1 MKAAAVAVSLIST
14 ANAAAEK
21 DNTITKVVKLL
32 ESMMEK
38 SKAESKEERE
48 LYGKFKCYC
57 DDNELEKTESVSD
70 LTKEIGVLS
79 SKIEQLQGS
88 TGKLSNECAGLKQ
101 DIAANEAARAE
112 AESIRSKEN
121 AEFVSEETDMNAAMG
136 QMDEAITA
144 LSEIGAD
151 QTMGAAADNKKFMA
165 GFDGIALK
173 VKTNVK
179 EALVAASAFLTPGQ
193 RKGVDSFLQ
202 SKAPFTGSYSSQ
214 SGQIVGILKN
224 MRDTFKANLAS
235 AISTEKSSKA
245 AHGKLM
251 TTLLAA
257 HDDMT
262 TSYDDKQEL
271 LGSNDDELATKKEQ
285 LAEAENQKASDE
297 EFLEKLTVTCDEKE
311 KDYNQRKVLRANEDA
326 AIAETISILN
336 SDEAFASFGKTDATS
351 TGATGFIQLRSVS
364 VHHPNKV
371 ALADEVSK
379 VLTKSGS
386 KRLTKIVASLKKG
399 NPFTTILK
407 QIDEMLDLIEKEGRA
422 DQDNLNWCNSERTD
436 NDADLTDKNA
446 QIDTLDGEIET
457 LKTTIDDPETGLK
470 TQIKSTEDSLITCV
484 QTQKTE
490 TTDRVEANLMYQ
502 GDVKNLVAAEA
513 ILEKALKALKKYYDK
528 LAEQMAAEAAFMQA
542 GRKRMHEDPAPP
554 ETFGNFEG
562 QSTKGNSAIDMIT
575 FILTSTQK
583 EETEAHTDEET
594 AQHAYEDSMTTLKDE
609 EAGSEESLA
618 ELQKTLAEKEEELI
632 MKTEEHKKTTKDRDS
647 VENYLEKIKKGCD
660 FITTNFEERES
671 NRATEAEALGRAY
684 DLIEDTPAYKS
695 AVAEANVESF
705 GECKEPCVEDEEH
718 VKCKACVAE
727 VTIPAY
733 CAGHKGTSGC

>member
-1 MKAAAVAVSLIST
+1 MLAAVVAVSLVSA
-14 ANAAAEK
+14 ANAVQ

-48 LYGKFKCYC
+48 LYAKFKCYC
-57 DDNELEKTESVSD
+57 DDNTLEKTESVSD

-79 SKIEQLQGS
+79 SKIEELQGS
-88 TGKLSNECAGLKQ
+88 TGKLSTECSGLKQ
-101 DIAANEAARAE
+101 DIAANEAARAS
-112 AESIRSKEN
+112 AESIRTKEN
-121 AEFVSEETDMNAAMG
+121 EEFVREEADMTQAIG

-165 GFDGIALK
+165 GFDGIAMK

-193 RKGVDSFLQ
+193 KKGVDSFLQ
-202 SKAPFTGSYSSQ
+202 SKAPFTGTYTSQ

-224 MRDTFKANLAS
+224 MRDTFKANLKS
-235 AISTEKSSKA
+235 AIATEKSSLSA
-245 AHGKLM
+245 STKLM
-251 TTLLAA
+251 ATLVEA
-257 HDDMT
+257 HTEMT

-271 LGSNDDELATKKEQ
+271 LGSNDDELSTKKEQ
-285 LAEAENQKASDE
+285 LAEAVNQKASDE

-311 KDYNQRKVLRANEDA
+311 KDYNERKVQRANEDA

-351 TGATGFIQLRSVS
+351 TGATGFMQLRSVPIHS
-364 VHHPNKV
+364 HSNKV
-371 ALADEVSK
+371 ALTDEVTK
-379 VLTKSGS
+379 VLTKAKSQ
-386 KRLTKIVASLKKG
+386 RLTKIVSSLKKG
-399 NPFTTILK
+399 NPFTEILK

-422 DQDNLNWCNSERTD
+422 DQDNLNWCNSERED
-436 NDADLTDKNA
+436 NDADLTEKNT
-446 QIDTLDGEIET
+446 QIDTLDAEIET

-470 TQIKSTEDSLITCV
+470 TQIKSTEESLIQCV

-490 TTDRVEANLMYQ
+490 TTERVEANLMYQ
-502 GDVKNLVAAEA
+502 GDIKNLVAAEA
-513 ILEKALKALKKYYDK
+513 ILQKALKALKKYYDK

-554 ETFGNFEG
+554 GASFNTAG
-562 QSTKGNSAIDMIT
+562 QSEQGNSAIGMLE
-575 FILTSTQK
+575 FILSSTQK
-583 EETEAHTDEET
+583 EESEAHSGEEN

-609 EAGSEESLA
+609 EAGLEESLA

-632 MKTEEHKKTTKDRDS
+632 MKVEEHKKTTKDRDA
-647 VENYLEKIKKGCD
+647 VEDYLEKIKNGCD
-660 FITTNFEERES
+660 FITTHYEEREA
-671 NRATEAEALGRAY
+671 NRGTEAEALDRAY
-684 DLIEDTPAYKS
+684 ELIEDTPAYQN
-695 AVAEANVESF
+695 AVAEAHIGSF
-705 GECKEPCVEDEEH
+705 GDCKEPCVADEGH
-718 VKCKACVAE
+718 VKCKACMAE

-733 CAGHKGTSGC
+733 CAGHKDTSGC

>member
-1 MKAAAVAVSLIST
+1 MLAAAVAVSLVST
-14 ANAAAEK
+14 ANAAE

-38 SKAESKEERE
+38 SKAEGKEERE
-48 LYGKFKCYC
+48 LYAKFKCYC
-57 DDNELEKTESVSD
+57 DDNELEKTDSVSD

-79 SKIEQLQGS
+79 SKIEELQGS
-88 TGKLSNECAGLKQ
+88 TGKLSTECAGLKQ

-112 AESIRSKEN
+112 AESIRNKEHE
-121 AEFVSEETDMNAAMG
+121 EFTKEEQDMTQAIG

-165 GFDGIALK
+165 GFDGIAMK
-173 VKTNVK
+173 VKTTVK
-179 EALVAASAFLTPGQ
+179 QALVAASAFLTPVQ

-202 SKAPFTGSYSSQ
+202 SKAPFTGSYTSQ

-224 MRDTFKANLAS
+224 MRDTFKANLKS
-235 AISTEKSSKA
+235 AIATEKSS
-245 AHGKLM
+245 
-251 TTLLAA
+251 LAA
-257 HDDMT
+257 HTKLMGTLTQAHTEMT

-297 EFLEKLTVTCDEKE
+297 EFLEKLKVTCSEKE
-311 KDYNQRKVLRANEDA
+311 RDYNQRKVLRANEDA

-351 TGATGFIQLRSVS
+351 TGATGFIQLRSVP
-364 VHHPNKV
+364 VHSHSNKV
-371 ALADEVSK
+371 ALADEVTK
-379 VLTKSGS
+379 VLSKSNS
-386 KRLTKIVASLKKG
+386 NRIKKIVASLKKG
-399 NPFTTILK
+399 NPFTEILK

-422 DQDNLNWCNSERTD
+422 DQDNLNWCNSERET
-436 NDADLTDKNA
+436 NDGELSDKNS
-446 QIDTLDGEIET
+446 QIDTLDGEIEE

-470 TQIKSTEDSLITCV
+470 AQIKSTEESLTTCV
-484 QTQKTE
+484 ATQKTE
-490 TTDRVEANLMYQ
+490 TKDRVEANLMYQ
-502 GDVKNLVAAEA
+502 GDIKNLVAAEA

-528 LAEQMAAEAAFMQA
+528 LAEQMAEESMFMQA

-554 ETFGNFEG
+554 ETYGNFQG
-562 QSTKGNSAIDMIT
+562 QSEQGNSAIGMLE

-583 EETEAHTDEET
+583 EETEAHSDEEN

-609 EAGSEESLA
+609 ESGLEESLA
-618 ELQKTLAEKEEELI
+618 ELQKTLAEKEEELL
-632 MKTEEHKKTTKDRDS
+632 MKEEEHKKTTKDRDAI
-647 VENYLEKIKKGCD
+647 ENYLEKIKSGCD
-660 FITTNFEERES
+660 FITTHFEERET
-671 NRATEAEALGRAY
+671 NRGNEAAALDRAY
-684 DLIEDTPAYKS
+684 ELIEDTPAYQN
-695 AVAEANVESF
+695 AVAEAHVETF
-705 GECKEPCVEDEEH
+705 GDCKEPCVEDEAH
-718 VKCKACVAE
+718 VKCKACMAE

-733 CAGHKGTSGC
+733 CAGHEGTPGC